1 MDKITYLM
9 KYPSATSYVATTF
22 HPTIGQRAPQSISN
36 AATPEPGM
44 ILQGIRE
51 LAGLHIARDIQ
62 NAAKPTQLGLSGHQ
76 GVRERLNA
84 KLVSSLQ
91 SQEHLH
97 QN

>member
-1 MDKITYLM
+1 MSTYLLM
-9 KYPSATSYVATTF
+9 KNSPATSYVAATF
-22 HPTIGQRAPQSISN
+22 HPTIGLRAHQFLSN

-51 LAGLHIARDIQ
+51 LAGLHIARIHK
-62 NAAKPTQLGLSGHQ
+62 NTQPSQ
-76 GVRERLNA
+76 QSWVYQAIKEWRRKIA